1 MGALSGP
8 MEALLLSMQGETGKG
23 IAATSE
29 AGLIRSLTAT
39 ALEAGRAEVTGAM
52 VAGRDQEI
60 EEALPHREGQREE
73 PPRPKVHRNNKFQ

>member
-1 MGALSGP
+1 
-8 MEALLLSMQGETGKG
+8 MEALLLSVQGETGKG

-29 AGLIRSLTAT
+29 AGLIRSLAAT
-39 ALEAGRAEVTGAM
+39 ASEAGRAEVTGAV

-73 PPRPKVHRNNKFQ
+73 PPRPKVHRRKKFQRKPGLE